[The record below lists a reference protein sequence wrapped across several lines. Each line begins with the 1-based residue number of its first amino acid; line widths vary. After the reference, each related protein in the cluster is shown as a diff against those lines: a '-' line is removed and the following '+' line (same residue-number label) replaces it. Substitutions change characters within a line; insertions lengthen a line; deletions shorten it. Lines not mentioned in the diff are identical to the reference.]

1 MEKKPPPNVFKKRFS
16 KNIEKLLPSDIL
28 NVNLLYAKDSIHQVH
43 LLDISGN
50 PIQNNKKTPPAF
62 HYATNKFKYDAKV
75 EQRFFLYRATL
86 LKLINVCLYFFKTV
100 EKLYFRKCQRTITYL
115 QKNSLSWIS
124 AKSYLSNFFN
134 PLKDLQKTGKHSCRS
149 VISIKLLCNFIKI
162 TLWHGCS
169 PVNLLHIFRIPLL
182 KNTSGGLL
190 LDLSLLSNFTGFEK
204 QISTYKRI

>member
-1 MEKKPPPNVFKKRFS
+1 M
-16 KNIEKLLPSDIL
+16 
-28 NVNLLYAKDSIHQVH
+28 NLLYAKDSIHQVH

-134 PLKDLQKTGKHSCRS
+134 PLKDLQKQPSWDVLIKGCPEIFSKFTGKHSCRS

-169 PVNLLHIFRIPLL
+169 PVNLLHIFRTPLL

-190 LDLSLLSNFTGFEK
+190 LDLPSFL
-204 QISTYKRI
+204 ISQASKNKFLHIKESRCT